1 MATNSITIRYRP
13 VRIGFLV
20 EDGRIDDLVSAAGLN
35 TLLWGGIYNPV
46 IPISRTRL
54 QFAEQLLDLFSVD
67 LLYAVSENEAIAAF
81 KESHISLR
89 DPNYTSEQIFYQD
102 WHTNKNLVWYL
113 DSHNIFNY
121 YWERDLKHNPDGEQS
136 NCLLLRWDD
145 GDPLRSVFSLQYG
158 FFPTEYDLRDDFEHA
173 FIKMLHSREVSL
185 AQDAPLDPEFAIKI
199 DPLALTRSE
208 LLGQHYPFRG
218 DGVYFGDED
227 DFEDLLAFWNLRA
240 AGRDLLFLP
249 RRHMDRLQALT
260 AVHIQK
266 LDERPNSRLMVKDHL
281 SLHHRSATDEE
292 VAAIRESLPT
302 QKTLVNRRF
311 EETLWNDSNV
321 KPVNFH
327 FRWEKAPMSVD
338 RIHERCTVDIQ
349 LPEMRF
355 LTDEERGI
363 GLLGQQL
370 VVEVSSH
377 SKFSHPGHVL
387 RVPYIRQLNEFYSRE
402 MAVHPW
408 ELRVQRDGI
417 AKIIKTRE
425 DMLTL
430 YPISHPVLI
439 CKLLEFAGMKAKMSQ
454 PGLLATKIIEKLD
467 GVDGS
472 RVFKIRGVREL
483 MQGLE
488 SAQSVTHGEATK
500 RIFSEGQFE
509 KHEGLYIEP
518 REAGKLTTGHVFDFL
533 LRHGFFRGGLE
544 LSCDECNLH
553 NWLSLREI
561 DDEWE
566 CEYCGGRNLTALH
579 LRDRGDW
586 RFRKSGLFAKDNNQE
601 GAIPVILTLLV
612 FLRILDMSE
621 FVWTTALELDPP
633 GCETDF
639 CVLNYR
645 EIGGIEIAVGECKSR
660 GGQIDQQD
668 VDNLKKIREKLTSVG
683 LECYVTFAK
692 TADEFTP
699 DEVALL
705 AEVADQ
711 DIPMIL
717 LTNCEMEPY
726 EPYRENKSGLP
737 EKYPHSLGEMARNSM
752 KRYLQREYHPPVWP
766 V

>member
-1 MATNSITIRYRP
+1 MATTSVTIRYRP

-20 EDGRIDDLVSAAGLN
+20 EDGRIDDLVMAAGLN
-35 TLLWGGIYNPV
+35 TLLWGGTYNPV
-46 IPISRTRL
+46 IPISCERL

-67 LLYAVSENEAIAAF
+67 VLYAVSETEAIAAF

-89 DPNYTSEQIFYQD
+89 NPDYNSEQIFCQD
-102 WHTNKNLVWYL
+102 WHTDKNLVWYL
-113 DSHNIFNY
+113 DSHNIINY
-121 YWERDLKHNPDGEQS
+121 YWERDLKHKSDGEQS

-145 GDPLRSVFSLQYG
+145 SDLLHSVFSLQYG
-158 FFPTEYDLRDDFEHA
+158 FFPKEYDLRDDFECA
-173 FIKMLHSREVSL
+173 FIKMLRSKEVAL
-185 AQDAPLDPEFAIKI
+185 AQDAPLDPEFATKI

-240 AGRDLLFLP
+240 AGGNLLFLP
-249 RRHMDRLQALT
+249 RRHMARLQELA
-260 AVHIQK
+260 AAHIHK
-266 LDERPNSRLMVKDHL
+266 LDERPNSRLMIKDHL

-302 QKTLVNRRF
+302 QKPLVNRRC
-311 EETLWNDSNV
+311 EQIVWNSLSM

-327 FRWEKAPMSVD
+327 FRGERAPVSVD
-338 RIHERCTVDIQ
+338 RTHGRYTVNIQ

-355 LTDEERGI
+355 LTDAERG
-363 GLLGQQL
+363 LFGQQL
-370 VVEVSSH
+370 VVEVSPH
-377 SKFSHPGHVL
+377 SNFSHPGHVL
-387 RVPYIRQLNEFYSRE
+387 RVPYIRQLNEFYSRKI
-402 MAVHPW
+402 AVHPW
-408 ELRVQRDGI
+408 ELRVQRDGV
-417 AKIIKTRE
+417 AGIIKTRE

-430 YPISHPVLI
+430 YPISHSVLI
-439 CKLLEFAGMKAKMSQ
+439 CRLLEFAGMKAEASQ
-454 PGLLATKIIEKLD
+454 PGLLASKIIEKLD
-467 GVDGS
+467 GIDGS

-483 MQGLE
+483 IQDLE

-500 RIFSEGQFE
+500 RIFSEGQFK

-544 LSCDECNLH
+544 LSCDDCNLR

-561 DDEWE
+561 DDVWE
-566 CEYCGGRNLTALH
+566 CEFCGSRNLTALH
-579 LRDRGDW
+579 LRHRGDW
-586 RFRKSGLFAKDNNQE
+586 QFRKSGLFAKDNNQE
-601 GAIPVILTLLV
+601 GAIPVVLTLLV
-612 FLRILDMSE
+612 FLRILDMSK
-621 FVWTTALELDPP
+621 FVWTTALKLDPP

-645 EIGGIEIAVGECKSR
+645 EIGGIEIAVGECKSG

-668 VDNLKKIREKLTSVG
+668 VNNLKKVREKLTSAG

-699 DEVALL
+699 KK
-705 AEVADQ
+705 
-711 DIPMIL
+711 PS
-717 LTNCEMEPY
+717 
-726 EPYRENKSGLP
+726 ENPL
-737 EKYPHSLGEMARNSM
+737 M
-752 KRYLQREYHPPVWP
+752 
-766 V
+766 